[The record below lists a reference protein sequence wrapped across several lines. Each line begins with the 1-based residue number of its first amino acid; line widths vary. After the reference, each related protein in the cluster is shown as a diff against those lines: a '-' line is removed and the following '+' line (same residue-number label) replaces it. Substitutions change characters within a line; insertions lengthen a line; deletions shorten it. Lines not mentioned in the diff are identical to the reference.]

1 MRMAGITK
9 AERERRA
16 KAKAE
21 LEELLEENGLYSV
34 PTCKVC
40 RKTPDKIA
48 EYKYN
53 ENPIKFVLEHE
64 RLTKDGKFYCTTCYV
79 KAGMPLF

>member
-1 MRMAGITK
+1 MAGITK

-21 LEELLEENGLYSV
+21 LEAYLESKGLWRI

-40 RKTPDKIA
+40 CKTPDKIK
-48 EYKYN
+48 EYQYQ
-53 ENPIKFVLEHE
+53 EEPIKYVIETE
-64 RLTKDGKFYCTTCYV
+64 RLTSDGRFYCTTCYI